1 MAQKSPHKKSLG
13 KLLDTVEELSPVE
26 VEMVF
31 QKLLNL
37 RASRIAPALDA
48 KQSALLQKINAGLS
62 EKELR
67 EMDRLIEKRAD
78 ESLTEK
84 EYQRIVFLTTKLEK
98 LNVQRMELLV
108 ELSSLRKVSVR
119 ELMRQLDIQAA

>member
-1 MAQKSPHKKSLG
+1 MSQKSPHKKSLG
-13 KLLDTVEELSPVE
+13 KLLDKVEELSPIE